1 MDGAR
6 FSWRAIRQEW
16 PASTIDARALTR
28 DEVAFVESQRRVD
41 EVARAM
47 YALLR
52 KRLARVKP
60 RLVTEIAPARTR
72 ADEPETMMSP
82 TTRGRKTAR
91 KAAKAK
97 RPAARRKTA
106 AKKVARKVAKKPA
119 ARKVAKP
126 ARKAAKKAATKRSAS
141 KRAPGKAS
149 RKTAARK
156 TPVAKS
162 APRAPAKVAKPARV
176 AKPTAR
182 PKPPAR
188 RAPAAGR
195 KAAAPQQPAKPEL
208 ARQHF
213 RELLEAKQ
221 QRVKQGPSYPAPNA
235 FTGRP
240 HEAGADTS
248 PPNESASGAQDSK
261 PDVEATYGDGEF
273 AHGRGNQGMRGQN

>member
-1 MDGAR
+1 V
-6 FSWRAIRQEW
+6 
-16 PASTIDARALTR
+16 STIGARALTR
-28 DEVAFVESQRRVD
+28 DEVAFVESPQRMD
-41 EVARAM
+41 DALRAM
-47 YALLR
+47 YACFA

-82 TTRGRKTAR
+82 TTRKRKTAR

-106 AKKVARKVAKKPA
+106 AKKVARKVAKKAAARKSAKP

-126 ARKAAKKAATKRSAS
+126 AKKVAKTAKKATTKQSAS
-141 KRAPGKAS
+141 KRAPSTSS

-156 TPVAKS
+156 MPAVKS
-162 APRAPAKVAKPARV
+162 APPAPAKAAKPA
-176 AKPTAR
+176 APA
-182 PKPPAR
+182 KPPAK
-188 RAPAAGR
+188 RATAAPK
-195 KAAAPQQPAKPEL
+195 KASAPQQPATPAV

-240 HEAGADTS
+240 HEAGEPA
-248 PPNESASGAQDSK
+248 PAAQDSK
-261 PDVEATYGDGEF
+261 PDVEATYGEGEF